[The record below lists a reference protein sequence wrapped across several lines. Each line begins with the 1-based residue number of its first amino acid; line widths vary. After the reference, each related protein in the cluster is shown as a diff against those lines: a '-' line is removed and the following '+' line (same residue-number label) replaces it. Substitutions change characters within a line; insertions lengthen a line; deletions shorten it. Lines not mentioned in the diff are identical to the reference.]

1 VTGMNPREYLGLAYR
16 VSRPRFWFYLLGPY
30 TVGCIWGAD
39 GYLDLLKPWF
49 FAYFLFFMFPANVL
63 LYGVNDLWDQDT
75 DELNPKK
82 EGKEHRVKPVEREA
96 LRRLVWAAGG
106 LGLLLTVFQ
115 RGMVERMILLGFILL
130 SYYYSAEPIRFKQRP
145 FVDSA
150 SNILYALP
158 GVFSYYLT
166 SGTLPPT
173 PVLVAAFMH
182 TFSMH
187 LFSAVPD
194 IAYDTETGI
203 RTTAVVL
210 GRRLSL
216 ALCLV
221 LWSGLAAYTLQLG
234 SGNPL
239 SLLPLT
245 YPLMTVALIVLDKA
259 VDSVY
264 WSYPY
269 INVGFGCLLFL
280 SKAVVT
286 PWG

>member
-1 VTGMNPREYLGLAYR
+1 VIGMNPWEYLGLAYR

-30 TVGCIWGAD
+30 TVGCIWAAD
-39 GYLDLLKPWF
+39 GYLDLLNTWF
-49 FAYFLFFMFPANVL
+49 FVYFFFFMFPANVL
-63 LYGVNDLWDQDT
+63 LYGVNDLWDGET

-82 EGKEHRVKPVEREA
+82 EGKEHRVKPGEREA

-115 RGMVERMILLGFILL
+115 RGLVERLILLGFIFL

-145 FVDSA
+145 FLDSA
-150 SNILYALP
+150 SNMLYALP

-166 SGTLPPT
+166 SGALPPT
-173 PVLVAAFMH
+173 PVLAAAFMH

-210 GRRLSL
+210 GRRTSL
-216 ALCLV
+216 ALCFA
-221 LWSGLAAYTLQLG
+221 LWTGLAAFTLRLG

-245 YPLMTVALIVLDKA
+245 YPLMTTALMVLDKA

-264 WSYPY
+264 WFYPY
-269 INVGFGCLLFL
+269 INVCFGCLLFL

-286 PWG
+286 PWS

>member
-1 VTGMNPREYLGLAYR
+1 MTGMNPREYLGLAYR

-49 FAYFLFFMFPANVL
+49 FAYFFFFMFPANVL
-63 LYGVNDLWDQDT
+63 LYGVNDLWDQET

-82 EGKEHRVKPVEREA
+82 EGKEHRVKPGERKA
-96 LRRLVWAAGG
+96 LRRLVWAAVG
-106 LGLLLTVFQ
+106 LSLLLTVFQ
-115 RGMVERMILLGFILL
+115 RGIVERLILLGFILL

-145 FVDSA
+145 FLDSA

-173 PVLVAAFMH
+173 PVLAAAFMH

-234 SGNPL
+234 QGNPL

-264 WSYPY
+264 WFYPY

-286 PWG
+286 PWS

>member
-1 VTGMNPREYLGLAYR
+1 MTLLEYVGLAYR

-39 GYLDLLKPWF
+39 RYLDLLKPWF
-49 FAYFLFFMFPANVL
+49 FVYFFFFMFPANVL
-63 LYGVNDLWDQDT
+63 LYGVNDLWDHET

-82 EGKEHRVKPVEREA
+82 EGKEHRVKQGERET
-96 LRRLVWAAGG
+96 LRRLVWAAVG
-106 LGLLLTVFQ
+106 LGLSLTVFQ
-115 RGMVERMILLGFILL
+115 RGLVERLIFLGFISL
-130 SYYYSAEPIRFKQRP
+130 SYFYSAGPIRFKQRP
-145 FVDSA
+145 LLDSA
-150 SNILYALP
+150 SNMLYALP
-158 GVFSYYLT
+158 GVFSYYLA

-173 PVLVAAFMH
+173 PVLAAAFMH

-203 RTTAVVL
+203 WTTAVVL
-210 GRRLSL
+210 GRRSSL
-216 ALCLV
+216 VLCLF
-221 LWSGLAAYTLQLG
+221 LWSGLATLALQLG
-234 SGNPL
+234 QGSPL

-245 YPLMTVALIVLDKA
+245 YPLMTAALLVLDKA

-264 WSYPY
+264 WFYPY

-280 SKAVVT
+280 SRAVVT

>member
-1 VTGMNPREYLGLAYR
+1 MTGMNPREYLGLAYR

-49 FAYFLFFMFPANVL
+49 FVYFFFFMFPANVL
-63 LYGVNDLWDQDT
+63 LYGVNDLWDRET

-82 EGKEHRVKPVEREA
+82 EGKEHRVKPGEREA
-96 LRRLVWAAGG
+96 LRRLVLAAVA

-115 RGMVERMILLGFILL
+115 RGMVERLILLAFIFL

-145 FVDSA
+145 FLDSA

-158 GVFSYYLT
+158 GVFSYHLT

-173 PVLVAAFMH
+173 PVLAAAFMH

-203 RTTAVVL
+203 TTTAVTL
-210 GRRLSL
+210 GRRASL

-221 LWSGLAAYTLQLG
+221 LWSGLAAFSLQLG
-234 SGNPL
+234 QGNPL

-245 YPLMTVALIVLDKA
+245 YPLMTAALMVLDKA

-264 WSYPY
+264 WFYPY

>member
-49 FAYFLFFMFPANVL
+49 FAYFFFFMFPANVL
-63 LYGVNDLWDQDT
+63 LYGVNDLWDQET

-82 EGKEHRVKPVEREA
+82 EGKEHRVKPGERKA
-96 LRRLVWAAGG
+96 LRRLVWAAVG
-106 LGLLLTVFQ
+106 LSLLLTVFQ
-115 RGMVERMILLGFILL
+115 RGIVERLILLGFILL

-145 FVDSA
+145 FLDSA

-173 PVLVAAFMH
+173 PVLAAAFMH

-221 LWSGLAAYTLQLG
+221 LWSGLAAYALQLG
-234 SGNPL
+234 QGNPL

-264 WSYPY
+264 WFYPY

-286 PWG
+286 PWS

>member
-1 VTGMNPREYLGLAYR
+1 MTGMNPREYLGLAYR

-145 FVDSA
+145 FLDSA

>member
-145 FVDSA
+145 FLDSA

>member
-1 VTGMNPREYLGLAYR
+1 MTGMNPREYLGLAYR

>member
-82 EGKEHRVKPVEREA
+82 EGKEHRVKPGERGA

>member
-1 VTGMNPREYLGLAYR
+1 VTGMNPREYLGLAYK

-49 FAYFLFFMFPANVL
+49 FAYFFFFMFPANVL

-82 EGKEHRVKPVEREA
+82 EGKEHRVKPWEREA

-115 RGMVERMILLGFILL
+115 RGIVERLILLGFILL

-145 FVDSA
+145 FLDSA

-173 PVLVAAFMH
+173 PVLAAAFMH

-194 IAYDTETGI
+194 IAYDMKTGI

-210 GRRLSL
+210 GRQLSL

>member
-1 VTGMNPREYLGLAYR
+1 MNTRGYLSLAFR

-39 GYLDLLKPWF
+39 RYLDLLEPWF
-49 FAYFLFFMFPANVL
+49 FVYFLFFMFPANVL
-63 LYGVNDLWDQDT
+63 LYGVNDIWDQET

-82 EGKEHRVKPVEREA
+82 EGREHRVDPQEQGA
-96 LRRLVWAAGG
+96 LRRMVRVALA
-106 LGLLLTVFQ
+106 LGLMLTVFQ
-115 RGMVERMILLGFILL
+115 RGLVARLILLGFILL
-130 SYYYSAEPIRFKQRP
+130 SYFYSAGPIRFKQRP
-145 FVDSA
+145 LLDSA
-150 SNILYALP
+150 SNILYVLP

-173 PVLVAAFMH
+173 PVLMAAFMH

-203 RTTAVVL
+203 KTTAVML
-210 GRRLSL
+210 GERASLSL
-216 ALCLV
+216 CFAL
-221 LWSGLAAYTLQLG
+221 WTGLAAFTLYLG
-234 SGNPL
+234 QGNPL

-245 YPLMTVALIVLDKA
+245 YPLVTAGLLLLDKA

-264 WSYPY
+264 WFYPY
-269 INVGFGCLLFL
+269 INTCFGCLLFL
-280 SKAVVT
+280 SKAVAT

>member
-1 VTGMNPREYLGLAYR
+1 MTGMNPREYLGLAYR

-39 GYLDLLKPWF
+39 RYLGLLKPWF
-49 FAYFLFFMFPANVL
+49 FVYFFFFMFPANVL
-63 LYGVNDLWDQDT
+63 LYGVNDLWDHET
-75 DELNPKK
+75 DEMNPKK
-82 EGKEHRVKPVEREA
+82 EGKEHRVKLGERET
-96 LRRLVWAAGG
+96 LRRLVWAAVG

-115 RGMVERMILLGFILL
+115 KSVMERLIFLGFIFL
-130 SYYYSAEPIRFKQRP
+130 SYYYSAGPIRFKQRP
-145 FVDSA
+145 LLDSA

-158 GVFSYYLT
+158 GVFSYYLA

-173 PVLVAAFMH
+173 PVLAAAFMH

-187 LFSAVPD
+187 LFSAIPD
-194 IAYDTETGI
+194 IAYDTDTWI

-210 GRRLSL
+210 GRRASL

-221 LWSGLAAYTLQLG
+221 LWSGLAALTLQLG

-245 YPLMTVALIVLDKA
+245 YPLIAAELLVLDKA

-264 WSYPY
+264 WFYPY
-269 INVGFGCLLFL
+269 INVIFGCLLFL

>member
-49 FAYFLFFMFPANVL
+49 FAYFFFFMFPANVL
-63 LYGVNDLWDQDT
+63 LYGVNDLWDQET

-82 EGKEHRVKPVEREA
+82 EGKEHRVKPGEREA
-96 LRRLVWAAGG
+96 LRRLVWAAVG

-115 RGMVERMILLGFILL
+115 RGMVERLILLGFILL

-145 FVDSA
+145 FLDSA

-173 PVLVAAFMH
+173 PVLAAAFMH

-221 LWSGLAAYTLQLG
+221 LWSGLAAYALQLG
-234 SGNPL
+234 QGNPL

-245 YPLMTVALIVLDKA
+245 YPLMTVALIVMDKA

-264 WSYPY
+264 WFYPY

>member
-1 VTGMNPREYLGLAYR
+1 MTLRDYLGLAYR

-39 GYLDLLKPWF
+39 RYLDLLNPWF
-49 FAYFLFFMFPANVL
+49 FIYFFFFMFPANLL
-63 LYGVNDLWDQDT
+63 LYGVNDLWDHET
-75 DELNPKK
+75 DQLNPKK
-82 EGKEHRVKPVEREA
+82 EEKEHRLKPEERET
-96 LRRLVWAAGG
+96 LRRLVWAAVG

-115 RGMVERMILLGFILL
+115 KSLIERLIFLGFIFL

-145 FVDSA
+145 LLDSA

-158 GVFSYYLT
+158 GVLSYYWV

-173 PVLVAAFMH
+173 PVLAAAFMH

-194 IAYDTETGI
+194 IAYDMETGI
-203 RTTAVVL
+203 KTTAVAL
-210 GRRLSL
+210 GRRASL
-216 ALCLV
+216 VTCLV
-221 LWSGLAAYTLQLG
+221 LWSGLAALTLQLG

-245 YPLMTVALIVLDKA
+245 YPLITAALLVQDKA

-264 WSYPY
+264 WFYPY
-269 INVGFGCLLFL
+269 INVSFGCLLFL